1 MKPGAGVKITIVYI
15 SELPV
20 EDKAIR
26 LTVPT
31 TIAPRYVPPTDN
43 SEAAKLIGSM
53 PYSLNSPAPLSFEL
67 KVLSQSTIKSIKSPS
82 HTLSTELANI
92 ANDEGQFSARSH
104 LTAKTSDLDRDLVI
118 LIESSDPHKPVVFV
132 EKSEDPLIA
141 GMVSLVPSFNL
152 KDQKT
157 ELIFLV
163 DRSGSMGPGYYYTTR
178 EQSGGSIGSAK
189 KALGL
194 FLHSLPADCYFN
206 IFSFGSHFDSLFET
220 SMKYDDNTLLKA
232 KEHVQS
238 MEANYGGTEIYQPL
252 DAIFKQSTKAGYLRQ
267 IFVLTDGEVSNSAS
281 VVELV
286 KKNSSQGRVFAL
298 GLGASASRHLV
309 MGIAR

>member
-1 MKPGAGVKITIVYI
+1 
-15 SELPV
+15 LPV

-31 TIAPRYVPPTDN
+31 TIAPRYVPPTDD
-43 SEAAKLIGSM
+43 SEAAKLIKAI

-67 KVLSQSTIKSIKSPS
+67 EVLSQSSIKSIKSPS
-82 HTLSTELANI
+82 HTLTTELANN
-92 ANDEGQFSARSH
+92 ADEKGQFSAKSH
-104 LTAKTSDLDRDLVI
+104 LAAKTSDLDRDLVI
-118 LIESSDPHKPVVFV
+118 LIESSDPHKPTVFV

-157 ELIFLV
+157 EMIFLV
-163 DRSGSMGPGYYYTTR
+163 DRSGSMGPGYDYGTN
-178 EQSGGSIGSAK
+178 EQTGGSIGAAK

-206 IFSFGSHFDSLFET
+206 IFSFGSRFDSLFET

-238 MEANYGGTEIYQPL
+238 MEANYGGTDIYEPL
-252 DAIFKQSTKAGYLRQ
+252 GAIFEQSNKPGYLRQ

-286 KKNSSQGRVFAL
+286 KRNSSQGRVFAL
-298 GLGASASRHLV
+298 GLGAGASRHLV
-309 MGIAR
+309 KGIAR

>member
-1 MKPGAGVKITIVYI
+1 M
-15 SELPV
+15 
-20 EDKAIR
+20 
-26 LTVPT
+26 TVPT

-43 SEAAKLIGSM
+43 SKAAKLIGAI
-53 PYSLNSPAPLSFEL
+53 PYSLDSPAPLSFEL
-67 KVLSQSTIKSIKSPS
+67 EVLSKSAIKSIKSPS
-82 HTLSTELANI
+82 HSLTTELESNAN
-92 ANDEGQFSARSH
+92 EWGQFSAKSH
-104 LTAKTSDLDRDLVI
+104 LAAKTSDLDRDLVI
-118 LIESSDPHKPVVFV
+118 LIESSDPHKPTVFV

-157 ELIFLV
+157 EMIFLV
-163 DRSGSMGPGYYYTTR
+163 DRSGSMGPGYNYSTK
-178 EQSGGSIGSAK
+178 EQTGGSIGGAK

-206 IFSFGSHFDSLFET
+206 IFSFGSHFDSLFAI
-220 SMKYDDNTLLKA
+220 SVRYDDTVLLQA

-252 DAIFKQSTKAGYLRQ
+252 DAIFKQTTKPGYLRQ
-267 IFVLTDGEVSNSAS
+267 IFVLTDGAVSNSAS
-281 VVELV
+281 VIELV
-286 KKNSSQGRVFAL
+286 KKNSSQCRVFAL

-309 MGIAR
+309 KGIAR

>member
-1 MKPGAGVKITIVYI
+1 
-15 SELPV
+15 V

-43 SEAAKLIGSM
+43 SEAAKLIGAI

-67 KVLSQSTIKSIKSPS
+67 EVLSQSAIKSIISPS
-82 HTLSTELANI
+82 HTLTTEVASS
-92 ANDEGQFSARSH
+92 ANDKGQFSSKSH
-104 LTAKTSDLDRDLVI
+104 LAAKNSDLDRDLVI
-118 LIESSDPHKPVVFV
+118 LIESSDPHKPTVFV

-152 KDQKT
+152 KDQKM
-157 ELIFLV
+157 EMIFLV
-163 DRSGSMGPGYYYTTR
+163 DRSGSMRPGYNYNTN
-178 EQSGGSIGSAK
+178 EQAGGSIELAK
-189 KALGL
+189 KALEL

-220 SMKYDDNTLLKA
+220 SVKYDDNTLLKA

-238 MEANYGGTEIYQPL
+238 MEANYRGTKIYQPL
-252 DAIFKQSTKAGYLRQ
+252 DAIFKQSIKPGYLRQ
-267 IFVLTDGEVSNSAS
+267 IFVLTDGEVSNSAC

-309 MGIAR
+309 KGIAR

>member
-1 MKPGAGVKITIVYI
+1 
-15 SELPV
+15 V

-43 SEAAKLIGSM
+43 SEAAKLIGAI

-67 KVLSQSTIKSIKSPS
+67 EVLSQSAIKSIISPS
-82 HTLSTELANI
+82 HTITTEVANSS
-92 ANDEGQFSARSH
+92 NDKGQFSAKSH
-104 LTAKTSDLDRDLVI
+104 LAAKTSDLDRDLVI
-118 LIESSDPHKPVVFV
+118 LIDSSDPHKPTVFV

-152 KDQKT
+152 RDQKV
-157 ELIFLV
+157 EIIFLV
-163 DRSGSMGPGYYYTTR
+163 DCSGSMGPGYKYNTN
-178 EQSGGSIGSAK
+178 EQTSGSIGSAK

-220 SMKYDDNTLLKA
+220 SVKYDDNTLLKA

-238 MEANYGGTEIYQPL
+238 MEANYGGTKIYQPL
-252 DAIFKQSTKAGYLRQ
+252 DAIFKQSIMAGYLRQ

-309 MGIAR
+309 KGIARLKI